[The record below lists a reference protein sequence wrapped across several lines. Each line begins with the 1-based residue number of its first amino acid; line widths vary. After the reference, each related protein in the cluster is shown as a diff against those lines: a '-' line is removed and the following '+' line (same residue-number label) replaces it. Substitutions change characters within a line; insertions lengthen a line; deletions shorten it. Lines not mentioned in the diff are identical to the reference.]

1 MKTLRAR
8 PTRVPSPL
16 QQGRLI
22 RKGSGFP
29 SGLERSDKNE
39 DPVIKGVKPGLEYGE
54 WLSRIRLTGL
64 LGLSQRFQ
72 LEDLFGLG

>member
-1 MKTLRAR
+1 MDFEAVWSEAT
-8 PTRVPSPL
+8 
-16 QQGRLI
+16 
-22 RKGSGFP
+22 
-29 SGLERSDKNE
+29 KNK

>member
-1 MKTLRAR
+1 MNFQAVWSEAT
-8 PTRVPSPL
+8 
-16 QQGRLI
+16 
-22 RKGSGFP
+22 
-29 SGLERSDKNE
+29 KNK

-64 LGLSQRFQ
+64 LDLSQRFQ